1 MSLAEAPDRKTLLR
15 FLARLGQ
22 AELAAGNAVALIER
36 DLGQIAK
43 RNGVNDLTASVLPTV
58 MFLQLDDG
66 TEHSVKLAL
75 GPYRAGGLRFDQIEG
90 VLMVAREARAGTLNA
105 EDGLLRLE
113 AIWKMKHRYRDVGFV
128 FGYLITTI
136 GVALMIRPT
145 WSGLAVVAVLGL
157 MCALLLVTV
166 RRQPAWSAV
175 MPVVAAF
182 ILSAAVALGYRF
194 GLREP
199 AMDLL
204 IPPLIVFLPG
214 SMLTVAIV
222 ELAFANVVSG
232 ATRLVAGFA
241 QLILLAF
248 GILGGFRAFG
258 GTLPEVPHDPP
269 GRLAMW
275 LPWLGVLLFAVGL
288 HLYKSSRPRSLI
300 WMTCT
305 MAMAYLGQTIADVFL
320 DGASTAFFGAA
331 LMTITALTI
340 EYRFNGPPALIT
352 FLPAFWLLAPG
363 AFGLESV
370 TSIATTGGGTANNIL
385 QLLFTLTAIA
395 TGCLIG
401 AFLYSGLF
409 HIRRAQWFGRDL
421 TPEDKAEQRRMAA
434 IQPYQF
440 PEQEQ

>member
-1 MSLAEAPDRKTLLR
+1 MTLAQASDRKALLR
-15 FLARLGQ
+15 FLSRLGQ

-58 MFLQLDDG
+58 LFLQLDDG
-66 TEHSVKLAL
+66 QEHRVQLAL

-90 VLMVAREARAGTLNA
+90 VLTVAREARAGTLGP
-105 EDGLLRLE
+105 EDGLRRLE

-128 FGYLITTI
+128 IGYLITTI

-145 WSGLAVVAVLGL
+145 WTGLAAVGVLGL

-182 ILSAAVALGYRF
+182 ILSATVAMSYRF
-194 GLREP
+194 GMHEP

-214 SMLTVAIV
+214 SMLTIAIV
-222 ELAFANVVSG
+222 ELAFANMVSG

-241 QLILLAF
+241 QLVLLAF

-258 GTLPEVPHDPP
+258 HSMPEMPHDPP
-269 GRLAMW
+269 GRLALW
-275 LPWLGVLLFAVGL
+275 LPWLGVLLFAIGL
-288 HLYKSSRPRSLI
+288 HLYKSSRPRSLV
-300 WMTCT
+300 WTTCT
-305 MAMAYLGQTIADVFL
+305 MLMAYLGQTLSDVFL
-320 DGASTAFFGAA
+320 DGASTAFFGAV
-331 LMTITALTI
+331 LMTVTALAI

-370 TSIATTGGGTANNIL
+370 TSIATTGSGTANNIL

-409 HIRRAQWFGRDL
+409 HIRRAQWFGRDP
-421 TPEDKAEQRRMAA
+421 TPEDKSERLHAA
-434 IQPYQF
+434 VPPHKF